1 MIMIKPSRMKHY
13 DEASIIVDASKCT
26 WLNTFGDNLW
36 YRGDSSK
43 LSPYLS
49 GLLKYVKWALIVIMY
64 YKPHQSTTIV

>member
-1 MIMIKPSRMKHY
+1 MIMMKPSRMKHY

-36 YRGDSSK
+36 YRVDSSK

-49 GLLKYVKWALIVIMY
+49 RLLKYV
-64 YKPHQSTTIV
+64 